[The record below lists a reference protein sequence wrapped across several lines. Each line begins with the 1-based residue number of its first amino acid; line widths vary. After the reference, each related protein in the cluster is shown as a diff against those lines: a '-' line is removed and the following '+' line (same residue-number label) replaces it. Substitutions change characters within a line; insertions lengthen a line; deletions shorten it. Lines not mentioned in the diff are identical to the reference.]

1 MSFLAF
7 SSTCKIPHSQW
18 THVCKVSNHSISTG
32 RFSLSQEK
40 CSTEQRLKKL
50 QNKSQLFSYVK
61 LRKSEYQRAKSHCH
75 NWNYTITFEVLV
87 SRSVIHA
94 HKHGNTSKFVQ
105 LDKSYFDIFLPFYS
119 PKHTTEIKIELN
131 LSSMIQ
137 FKFNI

>member
-7 SSTCKIPHSQW
+7 SSICKIPHFQW
-18 THVCKVSNHSISTG
+18 TNVCKVSNHSISTG
-32 RFSLSQEK
+32 QFSLPQEK

-50 QNKSQLFSYVK
+50 QNKSQLFEKILIS
-61 LRKSEYQRAKSHCH
+61 KSHCH
-75 NWNYTITFEVLV
+75 NWNYTITSEVSV
-87 SRSVIHA
+87 SHSVIHA
-94 HKHGNTSKFVQ
+94 DKHGNTSKFVQ
-105 LDKSYFDIFLPFYS
+105 LEKSYFDIVLPFYS